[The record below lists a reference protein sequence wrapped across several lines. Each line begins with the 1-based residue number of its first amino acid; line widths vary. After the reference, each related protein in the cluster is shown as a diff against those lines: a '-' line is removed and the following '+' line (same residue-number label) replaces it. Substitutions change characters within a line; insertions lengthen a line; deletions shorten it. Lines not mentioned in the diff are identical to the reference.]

1 MTFLAIADFFNSLLE
16 EKSKMESC
24 VLETEEIIPE
34 LNHIELERCRRQMM
48 LPDFTLEHQKKL
60 KASTALIAG
69 IGGLGGTAA
78 VYLAVAGIGKM
89 VFAHYGNLTIS
100 NMNRQILM
108 RHDWIGKSRV
118 VQGKKTIEEIN
129 PDVEVEIY
137 DERTS
142 EDNIDKL
149 LSGVQIALSARP
161 NFHERRILNN
171 ACVRQGI
178 PMIEAAMN
186 GMEGYLFNVI
196 PGVTPCLNCLYPENN
211 PEWEELGFPVLG
223 AVSGML
229 GCLMSIEAIKF
240 LTGYKEPMLN
250 KLLYFDTGKMEFKE
264 FKTYK
269 RDDCNICKRL
279 PFSKTQILSGLYD
292 YTC

>member
-1 MTFLAIADFFNSLLE
+1 MEGCILE
-16 EKSKMESC
+16 A
-24 VLETEEIIPE
+24 EEIIPE

-48 LPDFTLEHQKKL
+48 LPDFTLEHQKRL

-78 VYLAVAGIGKM
+78 IYLAVAGIGKM
-89 VFAHYGNLTIS
+89 IFAHYGNLTIS

-108 RHDWIGKSRV
+108 KHDWIGKSRV

-142 EDNIDKL
+142 EDNVDKL
-149 LSGVQIALSARP
+149 LNGVQIAISARP

-186 GMEGYLFNVI
+186 GMEGYLFNII
-196 PGVTPCLNCLYPENN
+196 PGITPCLNCIYPEDN
-211 PEWEELGFPVLG
+211 PEWEEFGFPVLG
-223 AVSGML
+223 AVSGLL
-229 GCLMSIEAIKF
+229 GCLMSIEAIKI
-240 LTGYKEPMLN
+240 LTGYKKPLLN
-250 KLLYFDTGKMEFKE
+250 KLLYFDAGGMEFKE
-264 FKTYK
+264 FKAYK
-269 RDDCNICKRL
+269 REDCIICKHL
-279 PFSKTQILSGLYD
+279 PFTKRKTQILSELYD
-292 YTC
+292 YSC

>member
-1 MTFLAIADFFNSLLE
+1 
-16 EKSKMESC
+16 MESC
-24 VLETEEIIPE
+24 ILEAEEIIPK
-34 LNHIELERCRRQMM
+34 LNPIELERCRRQMM
-48 LPDFTLEHQKKL
+48 LPDFTLEHQKRL

-78 VYLAVAGIGKM
+78 IYLAVAGIGKM

-149 LSGVQIALSARP
+149 LSGVQIAISARP

-171 ACVRQGI
+171 ACVRHGI

-186 GMEGYLFNVI
+186 GMEGYLFNII
-196 PGVTPCLNCLYPENN
+196 PGITPCLNCIYPEDN
-211 PEWEELGFPVLG
+211 PKWEELGFPVLG

-229 GCLMSIEAIKF
+229 GCLMSIEAIKM
-240 LTGYKEPMLN
+240 LTGYGEPIIREMLH
-250 KLLYFDTGKMEFKE
+250 FDLGIMEFRRFKIYREEDCEICSHQSGEVIDKE
-264 FKTYK
+264 ASEIKYAYP
-269 RDDCNICKRL
+269 C
-279 PFSKTQILSGLYD
+279 
-292 YTC
+292 